1 MDEMAASILQYA
13 PRSDEQGELS
23 LVAQLAIA
31 HPQFETIHPYHDGNG
46 RTGRLLM
53 PLLLAAEG
61 YPPLYLSGALLRAKT
76 SYYSALAS
84 VQLRG
89 DWGPWVELLIGSVVE
104 SCNEIGR
111 ASWRERV
118 CQDV

>member
-1 MDEMAASILQYA
+1 MNRRPPKSTRTDTLFPYTTLFRSEDATFVPAPPARIQGCMDEMAASILQYA

-61 YPPLYLSGALLRAKT
+61 YPPL
-76 SYYSALAS
+76 
-84 VQLRG
+84 
-89 DWGPWVELLIGSVVE
+89 
-104 SCNEIGR
+104 
-111 ASWRERV
+111 
-118 CQDV
+118 